1 MFDKISEAAHLRS
14 HERVHTEEKPYECKQ
29 CGKCFSGVGTL
40 RSHERVHTGEKP
52 YECKQCGKCFSRSGD
67 LLRSHQRV
75 HTGEKPYECKQCCK
89 CFSVAGHLRRHERV
103 HTGVKP
109 YECKQ
114 CGKCFS
120 QTGNLRSHERIHT
133 REKPCFSRSQN
144 LNSHEKVHSRKHSHK
159 RYSNEIVFK
168 GLPCKSKR
176 AVSNVRIRFTNATP
190 TQRETGDNRIE
201 DQRSDI
207 IERHTCWICQE
218 EMGNES
224 LFLQHYENHMR
235 YIPSGGS

>member
-1 MFDKISEAAHLRS
+1 MKAWTNFLADSMLRFFLTRLILKIIIKITSSCWYICRFSSPVCRTMFWYYKE
-14 HERVHTEEKPYECKQ
+14 
-29 CGKCFSGVGTL
+29 
-40 RSHERVHTGEKP
+40 
-52 YECKQCGKCFSRSGD
+52 
-67 LLRSHQRV
+67 
-75 HTGEKPYECKQCCK
+75 
-89 CFSVAGHLRRHERV
+89 
-103 HTGVKP
+103 
-109 YECKQ
+109 

-120 QTGNLRSHERIHT
+120 Q
-133 REKPCFSRSQN
+133 SQN
-144 LNSHEKVHSRKHSHK
+144 LKRHEKVHSRKHSYK
-159 RYSNEIVFK
+159 RNRNESVSK

-218 EMGNES
+218 EMSSES
-224 LFLQHYENHMR
+224 LRLQHYENHMR